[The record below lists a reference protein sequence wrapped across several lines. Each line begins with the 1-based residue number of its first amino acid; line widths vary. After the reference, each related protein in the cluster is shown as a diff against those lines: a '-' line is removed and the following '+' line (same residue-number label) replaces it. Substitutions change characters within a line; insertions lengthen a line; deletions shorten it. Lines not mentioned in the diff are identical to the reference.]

1 MLGRRITS
9 LIGWA
14 KSVYITLVYIIK
26 SIDVLYANMKIIIN
40 FYLTT
45 QNMVFS
51 IFMKFN
57 LSNAQFALNFVRLET
72 ENFMNYA
79 FIYNFLKW

>member
-1 MLGRRITS
+1 
-9 LIGWA
+9 
-14 KSVYITLVYIIK
+14 
-26 SIDVLYANMKIIIN
+26 MKIIIN

-57 LSNAQFALNFVRLET
+57 LSNTQFALNFVRLET
-72 ENFMNYA
+72 ENFMIYT